1 MFCRSFCASILGVK
15 ALLVKVEADV
25 TEGLPVFRM
34 VGYLG
39 SEVKEAADRVRS
51 SVKNTGY
58 AFKSKR
64 VTVNLSPADIRKEGT
79 VFDLS
84 IAMALLAAFGY
95 VNSTRY
101 NDIMFLGE
109 LSLNGRINSVDGILP
124 AVVSAKENGLK
135 FCFVPAE
142 NIAEACMVNDIGII
156 GVSSLSEAV
165 ELIKEDN
172 LYIHTVSDTYETAAD
187 NKNAYSIYGDFS
199 DIRGQEQLK
208 RAAQIAVAGRHN
220 MLIIGSPGAGKTM
233 LAERLAGIMPVMT
246 EDESMEVAAVKSIC
260 GDAKGAGEDRYI
272 RPFRAPH
279 YSISPAG
286 LIGGGGNPVPGEIT
300 RAHNG
305 ILFLD
310 ELAEFKR
317 STVELLRAPMESGK
331 VIHARK
337 NRSVEYPCDFMLVA
351 AMNPCPCGYYPD
363 ISRCRCTPNQV
374 RSYLGRISHAFLD
387 RIDIII
393 EAEKIDFDDNIYND
407 IDVQSSADIL
417 KMTEAA
423 KNIQKKRYEGSS
435 VTCNARMSSDDIKKW
450 CSISGPGLSFL
461 KDIYKEWGLSVRS
474 YNKLLKVA
482 RTIADYEGS
491 EDITSSHI
499 EEAVFYRKAEYRLWN
514 KTGELIWS

>member
-1 MFCRSFCASILGVK
+1 
-15 ALLVKVEADV
+15 
-25 TEGLPVFRM
+25 
-34 VGYLG
+34 
-39 SEVKEAADRVRS
+39 
-51 SVKNTGY
+51 
-58 AFKSKR
+58 
-64 VTVNLSPADIRKEGT
+64 
-79 VFDLS
+79 
-84 IAMALLAAFGY
+84 
-95 VNSTRY
+95 
-101 NDIMFLGE
+101 
-109 LSLNGRINSVDGILP
+109 
-124 AVVSAKENGLK
+124 
-135 FCFVPAE
+135 
-142 NIAEACMVNDIGII
+142 
-156 GVSSLSEAV
+156 
-165 ELIKEDN
+165 
-172 LYIHTVSDTYETAAD
+172 
-187 NKNAYSIYGDFS
+187 
-199 DIRGQEQLK
+199 
-208 RAAQIAVAGRHN
+208 

-393 EAEKIDFDDNIYND
+393 EAEKIDFDVIFYND

-499 EEAVFYRKAEYRLWN
+499 EEAIFYRKAEYRLWN
-514 KTGELIWS
+514 KTGEFIWS